1 MALYYE
7 QKANTRG
14 RLERST
20 SFYEAKLSELA
31 TMPANCAPWRRR
43 ADVKQI
49 SENLPYCSAFS
60 GKEGLSAYL
69 LFGTLVGWLVAG
81 RFGWLAASRNAFS
94 PFLFFFFLF
103 RRFPRLSRING
114 AETGR
119 GREGKS
125 AGCSLM
131 LYSEPGAPAS
141 SSILTCKLAK
151 IKRRAV
157 NADARDFHRWW
168 KFVFKPKPF

>member
-31 TMPANCAPWRRR
+31 TMPANCAPWRRQRRR

-94 PFLFFFFLF
+94 PFLFFFFF
-103 RRFPRLSRING
+103 IPPISAAIPDKWRG
-114 AETGR
+114 DGKEEGGDGR
-119 GREGKS
+119 GSRQV
-125 AGCSLM
+125 
-131 LYSEPGAPAS
+131 AP
-141 SSILTCKLAK
+141 
-151 IKRRAV
+151 
-157 NADARDFHRWW
+157 
-168 KFVFKPKPF
+168 